1 VVTNVGATIGAF
13 TAGKIAALGRWK
25 ALMICNVILLVGV
38 ALTCIPNF
46 ACLAIGRVIY
56 GYSAGLFSFL
66 TPKYI
71 SEVAPVEVS
80 GTFGGVS

>member
-1 VVTNVGATIGAF
+1 
-13 TAGKIAALGRWK
+13 
-25 ALMICNVILLVGV
+25 MICNTILIFGV
-38 ALTCIPNF
+38 LLTCIPNF
-46 ACLAIGRVIY
+46 ISLAIGRTIY